1 MNMPIPRAV
10 SAFFRVPLLCLFAG
24 LSLGA
29 SVGAQSVPMSA
40 CPEVPTC
47 FLDSFFPRLQAG
59 QALSIRTQIREAGAS
74 HALLEL
80 DLLLSPDRFLAE
92 VIEPRRFSGI
102 RILQHQRQ
110 SWLYMAQ
117 LARPV
122 PVLPAQLAASDLWAG
137 LPYMLAR
144 ARHVSA
150 AHLQQDGHGAWHLR
164 LPTEADRSAAGWLD
178 VWGDSAT
185 GRALRA
191 EERNT
196 DGVLIAT
203 LEMSFSDRSGQE
215 RVPSE
220 IRVRRLDGQCC
231 DRDIGYSDARVVNPG
246 ALAFSLTDLVR
257 P

>member
-10 SAFFRVPLLCLFAG
+10 SAFFRLPLLCLFAG

-29 SVGAQSVPMSA
+29 SVSAQSVPMSA
-40 CPEVPTC
+40 CPEMPAC
-47 FLDSFFPRLQAG
+47 LLDSFFPRLQAG
-59 QALSIRTQIREAGAS
+59 QALSVRTQIREAGAS
-74 HALLEL
+74 QALLEL

-92 VIEPRRFSGI
+92 IIEPRRFGGI

-110 SWLYMAQ
+110 SWLFMTQ

-137 LPYMLAR
+137 LPYLLGHAR
-144 ARHVSA
+144 QVSA
-150 AHLQQDGHGAWHLR
+150 AHMQQDGHGARHLR
-164 LPTEADRSAAGWLD
+164 LPTEANRSAAGWLD
-178 VWGDSAT
+178 VWSDPLT
-185 GRALRA
+185 GHAVRA

-203 LEMSFSDRSGQE
+203 LEISFSDRSGQE

-246 ALAFSLTDLVR
+246 MLAFSLTDLVR

>member
-1 MNMPIPRAV
+1 MNMPISRAV
-10 SAFFRVPLLCLFAG
+10 SAFFRLPLLCLFAG

-40 CPEVPTC
+40 CPEMPAC
-47 FLDSFFPRLQAG
+47 LLESFFPRLQAG
-59 QALSIRTQIREAGAS
+59 QALSVRTQIREAGAS
-74 HALLEL
+74 KALLEL

-92 VIEPRRFSGI
+92 IVEPRRFGGI

-110 SWLYMAQ
+110 SWLFMTQ

-122 PVLPAQLAASDLWAG
+122 PVLPGQLAASDLWAG
-137 LPYMLAR
+137 LPYLLGR
-144 ARHVSA
+144 ARQQSA
-150 AHLQQDGHGAWHLR
+150 ARMQEVEHGAWHLR

-196 DGVLIAT
+196 DGVLLAT
-203 LEMSFSDRSGQE
+203 LEMNYSGRSGQE
-215 RVPSE
+215 QVPSE